1 MCESPC
7 LITLDDPAPRLDER
21 RNPLG
26 LKLIRYAGKLADLG
40 TSPLST
46 SAGRALYHSEA
57 YGFVPKT
64 LLSSD

>member
-1 MCESPC
+1 VKA
-7 LITLDDPAPRLDER
+7 LVLLTLDDPAPRLDER

-46 SAGRALYHSEA
+46 SAGRASPHA
-57 YGFVPKT
+57 PVPWFC
-64 LLSSD
+64 SQDAA